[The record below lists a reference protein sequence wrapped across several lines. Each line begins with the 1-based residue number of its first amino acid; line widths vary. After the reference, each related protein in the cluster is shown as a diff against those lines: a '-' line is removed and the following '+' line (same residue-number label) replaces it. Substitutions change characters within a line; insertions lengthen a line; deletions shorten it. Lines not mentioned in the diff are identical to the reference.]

1 MAHGRTGP
9 DIVMTTRYVGASAI
23 RAVTEHETHRTPDGS
38 SAIDPLR
45 SHLNEILHGPKTQ
58 QEAVDQ
64 LWDKGV
70 KKPAKQAENPFV
82 QIVIS
87 ASPDFFRGDGQGPG
101 EWDQEKLKA
110 WKDAT
115 LAWLR
120 KEYGRDLAHVSL
132 HLDEETPH
140 MHILLVPTY
149 DKAPRKP
156 GRIAKGESEVEFAAR
171 KAAAE
176 NAEPVRT
183 VGRSSNAYW
192 KRNYARR
199 IARQSYHEAVAP
211 LGLGYGKD
219 FVGEDEPSPE
229 RKTTGAWVR
238 EQAAKVREDQVAISE
253 KAAALENREKLLDA
267 EKAAFSEKKKQH
279 LETIS
284 IRSDEI
290 KSARADVD
298 AEKSALEAIRQ
309 DQDQRE
315 HRLDQRE
322 KGISAI
328 IDRVKAVFGVM
339 SKAMGIRLP
348 AGIYDAMDALE
359 GAVETH
365 QKSQAPKRQIT
376 DPFLV
381 AQAQEPADDP
391 GPGL

>member
-120 KEYGRDLAHVSL
+120 EEYGRDLAHVSL
-132 HLDEETPH
+132 HLDEDTPH

-156 GRIAKGESEVEFAAR
+156 GRMAKGETEAVFAAR

-183 VGRSSNAYW
+183 AGRSSNAYW
-192 KRNYARR
+192 KRNFARR
-199 IARQSYHEAVAP
+199 IARQSYHEAVAS

-219 FVGEDEPSPE
+219 FVGEGEPSPE
-229 RKTTGAWVR
+229 RKITGAWVR
-238 EQAAKVREDQVAISE
+238 EQAAKVREDQATIKE
-253 KAAALENREKLLDA
+253 KMASLEEREKLFA
-267 EKAAFSEKKKQH
+267 SEKDEFSKKKKKHFQT
-279 LETIS
+279 LS
-284 IRSDEI
+284 IQTDKI
-290 KSARADVD
+290 ANARADIK
-298 AEKSALEAIRQ
+298 AEKSMLEDIRQ
-309 DQDQRE
+309 DLDERE
-315 HRLDQRE
+315 HNLDRRE
-322 KGISAI
+322 KGISAV
-328 IDRVKAVFGVM
+328 IDRVKTVFSVM
-339 SKAMGIRLP
+339 ATAMGIRLP
-348 AGIYDAMDALE
+348 AGVYEAMDALE
-359 GAVETH
+359 GAVETY
-365 QKSQAPKRQIT
+365 QKSQAPKRQTT
-376 DPFLV
+376 DPFSV
-381 AQAQEPADDP
+381 VKAQKPADEP
-391 GPGL
+391 GPGF